1 MRYNDLDRAFIF
13 LRDRLALDAG
23 LDLPINEVLNK
34 GSNLLLSKLLR
45 LIKRELLILDSLLDG
60 KGRPLVDF
68 EVKITSVGAEGFR
81 VNDSK
86 VNLAFMFLCDGFERL
101 C

>member
-1 MRYNDLDRAFIF
+1 MCHDDLDRALVF

-23 LDLPINEVLNK
+23 LDFPINKVLNE
-34 GSNLLLSKLLR
+34 STNLFLSKLLR
-45 LIKRELLILDSLLDG
+45 LIKGKLLILDSLLDG
-60 KGRPLVDF
+60 KGWPLVDF
-68 EVKITSVGAEGFR
+68 EVKVSCVGAEGFR

-86 VNLAFMFLCDGFERL
+86 VDLAFMLLCDGFERL